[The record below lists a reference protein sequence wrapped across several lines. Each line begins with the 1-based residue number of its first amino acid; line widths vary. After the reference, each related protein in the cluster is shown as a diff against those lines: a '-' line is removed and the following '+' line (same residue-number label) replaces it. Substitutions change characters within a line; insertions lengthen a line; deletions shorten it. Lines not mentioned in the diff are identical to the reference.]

1 MLEIRDFLKINN
13 ISLSRFINYCL
24 YKKDKG
30 FYQKNSIGTH
40 FITSP
45 EVSQLFGECVAIF
58 FILILKKYKVLSFCE
73 LGPGNGTLMKDL
85 ILCFKKFIKDSMS
98 FNLYEKSI
106 FLRELQMNNLSK
118 FNSTHYKIN
127 FLKKLRFKK
136 EPIFFFLQ

>member
-45 EVSQLFGECVAIF
+45 EVSQLFGECIAIF
-58 FILILKKYKVLSFCE
+58 FLLVSKKYKVFSFCE

-85 ILCFKKFIKDSMS
+85 IIILKKFIKDSMS
-98 FNLYEKSI
+98 FYLYEKSI
-106 FLRELQMNNLSK
+106 FLKNLQIDNLSN
-118 FNSTHYKIN
+118 FNTRSCKIS
-127 FLKKLRFKK
+127 FLKKPKFKK
-136 EPIFFFLQ
+136 EPIFFFL